1 VAGRFFARFSG
12 PEHPKTKMHF
22 TEIRVDA
29 NGKGIHL
36 CREANGMG
44 KPATVPIELVPQRPD
59 RIPRFDQDA
68 SGLRGKKM
76 LRKSKMG

>member
-1 VAGRFFARFSG
+1 
-12 PEHPKTKMHF
+12 MHF
-22 TEIRVDA
+22 TEIRDDA

-36 CREANGMG
+36 CREANGI
-44 KPATVPIELVPQRPD
+44 PIELVPQRLD

-68 SGLRGKKM
+68 SGLLGKRM

>member
-12 PEHPKTKMHF
+12 PEYPKTKMHF
-22 TEIRVDA
+22 TEIRDDA

-36 CREANGMG
+36 CREANGM
-44 KPATVPIELVPQRPD
+44 ELVPQRPD

>member
-12 PEHPKTKMHF
+12 PEYPKTKM
-22 TEIRVDA
+22 EIRDDA

-44 KPATVPIELVPQRPD
+44 E
-59 RIPRFDQDA
+59 A
-68 SGLRGKKM
+68 SY
-76 LRKSKMG
+76 STH

>member
-12 PEHPKTKMHF
+12 LEDPKTKMHF
-22 TEIRVDA
+22 TEIRDDA

-44 KPATVPIELVPQRPD
+44 E
-59 RIPRFDQDA
+59 A
-68 SGLRGKKM
+68 SY
-76 LRKSKMG
+76 STH

>member
-12 PEHPKTKMHF
+12 PEYPKTKMHF
-22 TEIRVDA
+22 TEIRDDA

-44 KPATVPIELVPQRPD
+44 E
-59 RIPRFDQDA
+59 A
-68 SGLRGKKM
+68 SY
-76 LRKSKMG
+76 STH